1 MYFYTWKERELDD
14 SFGRLHATCKVI
26 IGTVVIIIII
36 EFCSAYAS
44 VKGPLDFIRQ

>member
-26 IGTVVIIIII
+26 IGTNTNNNN